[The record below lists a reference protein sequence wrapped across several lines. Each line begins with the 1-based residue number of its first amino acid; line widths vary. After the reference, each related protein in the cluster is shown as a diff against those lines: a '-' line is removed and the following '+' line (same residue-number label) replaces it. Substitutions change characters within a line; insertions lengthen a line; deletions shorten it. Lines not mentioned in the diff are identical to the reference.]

1 MVGPS
6 SAGGSLLGRLE
17 STSRA
22 PACRFAEALNR
33 DGALL
38 MRPISTSIVVPPDG
52 GEARHFLGT
61 LATIKIDGEQTGGR
75 YAIFESLL
83 PHGAA
88 PPLHSHPQDES
99 FYVIEG
105 TLSAWIDGVLQRCTA
120 GSIAFFPG
128 GTPHTF
134 IVESESARVLVLS
147 TPAGIERFVRAL
159 SVPTQERRL
168 PDDASYPDTET
179 IKAIFTKHDVAI
191 LGPPPTREDDRG
203 GRSFGG
209 SA

>member
-1 MVGPS
+1 MK
-6 SAGGSLLGRLE
+6 
-17 STSRA
+17 
-22 PACRFAEALNR
+22 PAS
-33 DGALL
+33 
-38 MRPISTSIVVPPDG
+38 PSIVVPPDG

-83 PHGAA
+83 PHEAA
-88 PPLHSHPQDES
+88 PPLHTHPQDET

-105 TLSAWIDGVLQRCTA
+105 TLSVWVDGALQRCLA

-134 IVESESARVLVLS
+134 FVESASARVLVLS

-159 SVPTQERRL
+159 SAPTQERGL
-168 PDDASYPDTET
+168 PDDANYPDTET
-179 IKAIFTKHDVAI
+179 ILAVFAKHDVAI
-191 LGPPPTREDDRG
+191 VGPPPTRDDLRV
-203 GRSFGG
+203 
-209 SA
+209 